1 MKVLFSTIGSRGD
14 VQPLLALALEL
25 QALGHEAA
33 FCVPPNFK
41 EWVESFG
48 MRCTPIGPDLKNLP
62 SPPPGVKLPKP
73 SPEQLR
79 QFAAF
84 TLLGQFKV
92 LPEAAKGCDLIV
104 AASAIQVAARS
115 VAEMLMIPYVF
126 VAYSPAV
133 LPSPEYPP
141 AKMLTHYPQGLPAAV
156 NHNLWRKDA
165 QEMDGPFG
173 PALNEERAKLGLSAV
188 DSVQRHVFTDR
199 PWLAADPALAPAPK
213 KSPMQIVQTGAWLLP
228 DQSPLPEELDR
239 FLANGKPP
247 VYFGLGSMRGSEPMS
262 RIVIEAARTAGLRA
276 IVSQGWGNLGLIDSG
291 DDCISIGDVSH
302 EMLFS
307 RVAAVVHHGGAGTT
321 TAAAKAGKPQVIIP
335 HVYDQFWHAARLEK
349 LGVGVE
355 CPPRDQLTVRALT
368 AALREVSRRETK
380 SRAESLAKSITL
392 DGAKRAAQRLV
403 SEFGKPAAS
412 GQKAKERELAQAL

>member
-1 MKVLFSTIGSRGD
+1 MKILFSTIGSRGD

-25 QALGHEAA
+25 RALGHEAT

-48 MRCTPIGPDLKNLP
+48 MRCTPIGPDLRNLP

-73 SPEQLR
+73 TLEQRR

-84 TLLGQFKV
+84 TLLGQFQV

-115 VAEMLMIPYVF
+115 VAEMLKIPYVF

-165 QEMDGPFG
+165 LEMDEPFG
-173 PALNEERAKLGLSAV
+173 PTLNEQRAKLGLSAV

-199 PWLAADPALAPAPK
+199 PWLAADPALAPASK

-228 DQSPLPEELDR
+228 DQSPLPEDLER
-239 FLANGKPP
+239 FLAKGKPP

-262 RIVIEAARTAGLRA
+262 RIVIEAARAAGLRA

-302 EMLFS
+302 EQLFP
-307 RVAAVVHHGGAGTT
+307 RVAAVVHHGGMGTT
-321 TAAAKAGKPQVIIP
+321 TSAARAGKPQVIIP
-335 HVYDQFWHAARLEK
+335 HIYDQFWMAARLEK

-355 CPPRDQLTVRALT
+355 CPPRDQLTVRTLT
-368 AALREVSRRETK
+368 AALREASRRGTT
-380 SRAESLAKSITL
+380 SRAESLAKNITL

>member
-1 MKVLFSTIGSRGD
+1 MRILFSTIGSRGD

-25 QALGHEAA
+25 HALGHEAT

-48 MRCTPIGPDLKNLP
+48 MSCTPIGPDLRSMP

-79 QFAAF
+79 QIAAF
-84 TLLGQFKV
+84 TVGGQFQV
-92 LPEAAKGCDLIV
+92 LPEAAKGCDIIV
-104 AASAIQVAARS
+104 AASGIQFATRS
-115 VAEMLMIPYVF
+115 VAEMLKIPYVF

-141 AKMLTHYPQGLPAAV
+141 AKMLSHYPQGLPAAV

-165 QEMDGPFG
+165 KELDETIGPV
-173 PALNEERAKLGLSAV
+173 LNEARAKLGLSAV
-188 DSVQRHVFTDR
+188 DSVRRHIFTDR

-228 DQSPLPEELDR
+228 DQSPLPEDLER
-239 FLANGKPP
+239 FLAKGKSP

-262 RIVIEAARTAGLRA
+262 RIVIEAARAAGLRA

-302 EMLFS
+302 ETLFP

-321 TAAAKAGKPQVIIP
+321 TAAARAGKPQIVVP

-355 CPPRDQLTVRALT
+355 CPPRDQVTVRTLT
-368 AALREVSRRETK
+368 AALREVSRLGMK
-380 SRAESLAKSITL
+380 SRAESLAKNITL

-403 SEFGKPAAS
+403 SELGKPAAS
-412 GQKAKERELAQAL
+412 GQKVKERELAQAL